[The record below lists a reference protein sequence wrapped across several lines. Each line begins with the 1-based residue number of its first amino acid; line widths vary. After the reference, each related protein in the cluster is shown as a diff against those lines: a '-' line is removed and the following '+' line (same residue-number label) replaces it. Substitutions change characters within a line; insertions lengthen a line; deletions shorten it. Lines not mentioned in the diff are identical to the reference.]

1 LRTRVFQPR
10 WDALNPKEKSLREP
24 WLLLSFLAPK
34 EAAMKSLLTMI
45 LAISAAVA
53 GAQTTG
59 QGQIRHVETSM
70 NHLTVLEFGEPVTT
84 LAVGD
89 PDSFQIERHEDKV
102 FIKPLQQGVSTNL
115 FVWTASRE
123 LSYELDPSG
132 SLSSMDVL
140 IRTDPAPNP
149 RTDAHSDAQPTEQEI
164 RKIATLVLTQ
174 TLAGAEDIGQESS
187 KAESNRVQVA
197 LEQVYR
203 TGDQIYIRYSLT
215 NRTEAPYRVTT
226 PVVYAQAP
234 GKNAVSLVSLRNHQL
249 GRKTYASFKTH
260 RGVALDVAQPESTPR
275 DLAPGEKATGVIGI
289 KCIDGNQARLYQLN
303 FGIDQNRPVTAEAVL

>member
-1 LRTRVFQPR
+1 
-10 WDALNPKEKSLREP
+10 
-24 WLLLSFLAPK
+24 
-34 EAAMKSLLTMI
+34 
-45 LAISAAVA
+45 
-53 GAQTTG
+53 
-59 QGQIRHVETSM
+59 
-70 NHLTVLEFGEPVTT
+70 
-84 LAVGD
+84 
-89 PDSFQIERHEDKV
+89 
-102 FIKPLQQGVSTNL
+102 
-115 FVWTASRE
+115 VWTASRE

-149 RTDAHSDAQPTEQEI
+149 RTDAHSDAQPTEQEV

-203 TGDQIYIRYSLT
+203 TGDQIYIRYSVT
-215 NRTEAPYRVTT
+215 NRTEAPYRVTI
-226 PVVYAQAP
+226 PVVYAQTP

-249 GRKTYASFKTH
+249 GPKTYASFKTH
-260 RGVALDVAQPESTPR
+260 RGVALEVAPPESTPR

-289 KCIDGNQARLYQLN
+289 KCTDGNQPRLYQLN

>member
-1 LRTRVFQPR
+1 
-10 WDALNPKEKSLREP
+10 
-24 WLLLSFLAPK
+24 
-34 EAAMKSLLTMI
+34 MKSLLTMI

-70 NHLTVLEFGEPVTT
+70 NHLTVLEFGESVTT

-89 PDSFQIERHEDKV
+89 ADTFQIELHEDKV

-260 RGVALDVAQPESTPR
+260 RGVALEVAQPESTPR

-289 KCIDGNQARLYQLN
+289 KCTDGNQPRLYQLN
-303 FGIDQNRPVTAEAVL
+303 FGIDQTRPVTAEAVL

>member
-1 LRTRVFQPR
+1 
-10 WDALNPKEKSLREP
+10 
-24 WLLLSFLAPK
+24 
-34 EAAMKSLLTMI
+34 MKSLLTMI

-59 QGQIRHVETSM
+59 QGQIRHVETST

-89 PDSFQIERHEDKV
+89 GDSFQIERHEDKV

-149 RTDAHSDAQPTEQEI
+149 RTDAHSDEELSEQKIHAIAAQ
-164 RKIATLVLTQ
+164 VLTQ
-174 TLAGAEDIGQESS
+174 TLAGAEDVVPEST
-187 KAESNRVQVA
+187 KVEQNRVQVA

-203 TGDQIYIRYSLT
+203 AGDQIYIRYSIT
-215 NRTEAPYRVTT
+215 NRTEAPYRATV
-226 PVVYAQAP
+226 PAVYAQAP
-234 GKNAVSLVSLRNHQL
+234 GKNAVSLVSLRNYQL

-289 KCIDGNQARLYQLN
+289 KGIDGNQPRLYQLN

>member
-1 LRTRVFQPR
+1 
-10 WDALNPKEKSLREP
+10 
-24 WLLLSFLAPK
+24 
-34 EAAMKSLLTMI
+34 MKSLLTMI

-89 PDSFQIERHEDKV
+89 GDSFQIERHEDKV

-149 RTDAHSDAQPTEQEI
+149 RRALRCPTNRAGDSQNSDIGSHSDARGSGRHYTGIEQ
-164 RKIATLVLTQ
+164 
-174 TLAGAEDIGQESS
+174 G
-187 KAESNRVQVA
+187 
-197 LEQVYR
+197 
-203 TGDQIYIRYSLT
+203 
-215 NRTEAPYRVTT
+215 
-226 PVVYAQAP
+226 
-234 GKNAVSLVSLRNHQL
+234 
-249 GRKTYASFKTH
+249 
-260 RGVALDVAQPESTPR
+260 
-275 DLAPGEKATGVIGI
+275 
-289 KCIDGNQARLYQLN
+289 
-303 FGIDQNRPVTAEAVL
+303 

>member
-174 TLAGAEDIGQESS
+174 TLAGAEDIVQESS

>member
-1 LRTRVFQPR
+1 MKTLM
-10 WDALNPKEKSLREP
+10 SL
-24 WLLLSFLAPK
+24 FFAVAV
-34 EAAMKSLLTMI
+34 AA
-45 LAISAAVA
+45 A

-59 QGQIRHVETSM
+59 QGQIRHVETLT

-89 PDSFQIERHEDKV
+89 ADSFQIERHEDKV

-140 IRTDPAPNP
+140 IRTDPAPDP
-149 RTDAHSDAQPTEQEI
+149 RTVAHSDQELSE
-164 RKIATLVLTQ
+164 RKIHEIATQVLTE
-174 TLAGAEDIGQESS
+174 TLFGAEDIVPESA
-187 KAESNRVQVA
+187 KIDRNRVQVA

-203 TGDQIYIRYSLT
+203 SGDLIYVRYSIT
-215 NRTEAPYRVTT
+215 NRTEAPYRVTIPAAYTQT
-226 PVVYAQAP
+226 P
-234 GKNAVSLVSLRNHQL
+234 GMNAISLVSLRNHQL
-249 GRKTYASFKTH
+249 KHKTYASFKTH
-260 RGVALDVAQPESTPR
+260 RGVALDVVQPESATR
-275 DLAPGEKATGVIGI
+275 DLVPGEKATGVIGI
-289 KCIDGNQARLYQLN
+289 KCTDGNQPRLYQLN

>member
-1 LRTRVFQPR
+1 
-10 WDALNPKEKSLREP
+10 
-24 WLLLSFLAPK
+24 
-34 EAAMKSLLTMI
+34 MKSFLTMI

-70 NHLTVLEFGEPVTT
+70 NHLTVLEFGESVTT

-89 PDSFQIERHEDKV
+89 ADTFQIERHEDKV

-140 IRTDPAPNP
+140 IRTDPAPDT
-149 RTDAHSDAQPTEQEI
+149 RTVAPSEEELSEQ
-164 RKIATLVLTQ
+164 KIHAIAVQVLTQ
-174 TLAGAEDIGQESS
+174 TLAGAEDIVQESA
-187 KAESNRVQVA
+187 KIESNRVQVA

-203 TGDQIYIRYSLT
+203 SGDQIYIRYTVT
-215 NRTEAPYRVTT
+215 NRTEAPYRVSV
-226 PVVYAQAP
+226 PAVYAQTS
-234 GKNAVSLVSLRNHQL
+234 GKNTVSLVSLRNHQL
-249 GRKTYASFKTH
+249 RRKTYASFKTH
-260 RGVALDVAQPESTPR
+260 RGVALDAAQAGSAPR
-275 DLAPGEKATGVIGI
+275 DLAPGEKGTGVIGI
-289 KCIDGNQARLYQLN
+289 KCTDGNQPRLYQLN
-303 FGIDQNRPVTAEAVL
+303 FGIDQNRQVTAEAVL

>member
-1 LRTRVFQPR
+1 
-10 WDALNPKEKSLREP
+10 
-24 WLLLSFLAPK
+24 
-34 EAAMKSLLTMI
+34 MKSLLTMI

-89 PDSFQIERHEDKV
+89 GDSFQIERHEDKV

-203 TGDQIYIRYSLT
+203 TGDQIYIRYSVT

-249 GRKTYASFKTH
+249 RRKTYASFKTH

-289 KCIDGNQARLYQLN
+289 KGIDRNQPRLYQLN
-303 FGIDQNRPVTAEAVL
+303 FGTDQNRPVTAEAVL